1 MGGLNLSDVKRIPL
15 SIIRKSP
22 KNPRKILSDIQ
33 QEDSKQYQT
42 IEGLAQNIQ
51 EIGLI
56 NPITVKP
63 SGDEYI
69 IVAGER
75 RFEAL
80 KSLNYIDAPCII
92 IDPNSEQELLIMLSE
107 NIQRKDLSAKQ
118 KADGIWEYKMFARR
132 TDGKELSTRELSAK
146 LGIKSHVYVH
156 DLLTFHGYPNEVK
169 EMEYDGKVSEKS
181 LRPIRELET
190 DTEKIK
196 TAQYIADN
204 ELNHKQAKQ
213 VVEVVKNQLTES
225 QRGMIAANMKPL
237 YEKEARERSL
247 QNLKQREELPSVPV
261 DTLEEKGR
269 TSEIVGNMFGV
280 SARTVDRASAV
291 IKNGVEELQEAVK
304 AGKSTFQWI
313 GGLPKVYLFRIYMGY
328 FISKIFVI
336 SSGGYQN
343 LSFFVYI

>member
-1 MGGLNLSDVKRIPL
+1 
-15 SIIRKSP
+15 
-22 KNPRKILSDIQ
+22 
-33 QEDSKQYQT
+33 
-42 IEGLAQNIQ
+42 
-51 EIGLI
+51 
-56 NPITVKP
+56 
-63 SGDEYI
+63 
-69 IVAGER
+69 
-75 RFEAL
+75 
-80 KSLNYIDAPCII
+80 
-92 IDPNSEQELLIMLSE
+92 MLSE
-107 NIQRKDLSAKQ
+107 NIQRKDLSAKE

-237 YEKEARERSL
+237 YEKEARERQKATQLAGRDSDG
-247 QNLKQREELPSVPV
+247 NPKFSVESHGTQP
-261 DTLEEKGR
+261 TKAGR
-269 TSEIVGNMFGV
+269 TNEVVANMFNV
-280 SARTVDRASAV
+280 SPNTVKRASAV

-304 AGKSTFQWI
+304 SGKSTFQQV
-313 GGLPKVYLFRIYMGY
+313 GG
-328 FISKIFVI
+328 
-336 SSGGYQN
+336 
-343 LSFFVYI
+343 